1 MQVTET
7 LNEGLKRELKI
18 VVPASELDSRL
29 VTRLEE
35 IKDQVRIK
43 GFRPG
48 KVPVEH
54 LRRLFG
60 RSTMAEILQN
70 ILNET
75 TRQTLR
81 DRGERAAVQPE
92 IDLPEDEAEAEKVL
106 SGQADL
112 AYSMKYEVL
121 PKIEPKSFKGVKV
134 ERPVLSVAE
143 ADVEEEIQRFADAVR
158 TFVPKEGAAETGDQ
172 VRLSY
177 VGKIDGTPFTGGSDD
192 DAVIRIG
199 SKQFIPGFEEQLVG
213 LKAGDSRAI
222 DVTFPDDYAATQ
234 YAGKAAT
241 FDLNIRE
248 VATPGEVKID
258 DALAQQ
264 VGVESVEKL
273 REAIRNQIEV
283 RYGEMARQRAKR
295 QVLDRLDEMHT
306 FDLPRTMVDQEFD
319 NIWRQISGEMQQDG
333 RTFEAEGTTEEA
345 AREEYR
351 KIAERRVRLGL
362 VMAELGERNK
372 IEVTEEEVQRA
383 LAAQLRQVPG
393 QEQQYYD
400 FYRKN
405 PEALVALRAPI
416 FEEKVVDF
424 LLELAD
430 VADKPVTK
438 DELLKEAEA
447 E

>member
-29 VTRLEE
+29 LTRLEE

-70 ILNET
+70 VLTET

-81 DRGERAAVQPE
+81 ERGERAAVQPE

-106 SGQADL
+106 SGRADL

-121 PKIEPKSFKGVKV
+121 PKVEPKSFKGVKI

-143 ADVEEEIQRFADAVR
+143 ADVEEEIQRFAEAVR
-158 TFVPKEGAAETGDQ
+158 TFVPKEGSAETGDQ

-177 VGKIDGTPFTGGSDD
+177 VGKIDGAAFPGGSDE

-213 LKAGDSRAI
+213 LKAGDTRTI
-222 DVTFPDDYAATQ
+222 DVTFPADYAATQ
-234 YAGKAAT
+234 FAGKAAT

-248 VATPGEVKID
+248 VSTPGEVKLD

-264 VGVESVEKL
+264 VGVESMQKL
-273 REAIRNQIEV
+273 REAIRQQLQT

-306 FDLPRTMVDQEFD
+306 FELPRGMVDQEFD
-319 NIWRQISGEMQQDG
+319 NIWRQISGDMQQEG
-333 RTFEAEGTTEEA
+333 RTFESEGTTEDA
-345 AREEYR
+345 ARDDYR

-416 FEEKVVDF
+416 FEEKVVDY

-430 VADKPVTK
+430 VAEKAVTK
-438 DELLKEAEA
+438 EDLLKEVEA
-447 E
+447 D

>member
-7 LNEGLKRELKI
+7 LNEGLKRELRI
-18 VVPASELDSRL
+18 VVPASELDGRL

-70 ILNET
+70 VLNET

-106 SGQADL
+106 SGEADL

-121 PKIEPKSFKGVKV
+121 PKIEPKSFKGVKI
-134 ERPVLSVAE
+134 ERPVLSVSD
-143 ADVEEEIQRFADAVR
+143 ADVEEEVRRFADAMR
-158 TFVPKEGAAETGDQ
+158 TFGAKDGPAVAGDQ

-177 VGKIDGTPFTGGSDD
+177 VGKIDGTPFPGGSDE

-199 SKQFIPGFEEQLVG
+199 SNQFIPGFEEQLIGVKNG
-213 LKAGDSRAI
+213 ESRTLE
-222 DVTFPDDYAATQ
+222 VTFPADYAAKQ

-241 FDLNIRE
+241 FDVTVKE
-248 VATPGEVKID
+248 VMAPGEVQLD
-258 DALAQQ
+258 DALAKQ
-264 VGVESVEKL
+264 VGVESIEKL
-273 REAIRNQIEV
+273 REAVRKQLES

-306 FDLPRTMVDQEFD
+306 FELPGTMVAQEFD
-319 NIWRQISGEMQQDG
+319 NIWRQISGDMQQEG
-333 RTFEAEGTTEEA
+333 RTFETEGTTEEA

-400 FYRKN
+400 YYRKN
-405 PEALVALRAPI
+405 PDALVALRAPI

-430 VADKPVTK
+430 VANKPVTK
-438 DELLKEAEA
+438 EELLKEAEA
-447 E
+447 D